1 MSKLGI
7 YVNRQTLSSSEQITA
22 VVKCRDAAE
31 KMGHTV
37 EFIFPVDMKKIPKL
51 DALFIRANTDP
62 MNTTYVAA
70 RMAEMYGIPVIDDPA
85 SIRICADKINMYMHL
100 MRKKVAMPETR
111 FLKKKELEEAQAA
124 ALFKDLGSPL
134 VLKEPST
141 SFSARVE
148 KVASVEELLKVA
160 RRFFKLS
167 DWIVVQEYIESRF
180 DWRIGVIGSQLL
192 YACRYIIPSET
203 FKIQASVNGH
213 VVYCDVESVPADQVP
228 PEVIELGLQAGNA
241 VGKGLYGVDIKE
253 SKGKLYVI
261 EVNDNPSL
269 EGGEDTHYPDMFAN
283 IISYLMKGDVCG
295 YAESL
300 SQAATNQ
307 LGLDGGLNLES
318 GPSMCGPSSLDEDLA
333 EDEVCSYKIDFS
345 ER

>member
-7 YVNRQTLSSSEQITA
+7 FVNRQTLSSSEQISA
-22 VVKCRDAAE
+22 VIKCRDVAE
-31 KMGHTV
+31 SMGHTV

-51 DALFIRANTDP
+51 DALFIRSNTDP
-62 MNTTYVAA
+62 MNATYVAA
-70 RMAEMYGIPVIDDPA
+70 RMAQMYGIPVIDDPA

-100 MRKKVAMPETR
+100 MKNKVSMPITR
-111 FLKKKELEEAQAA
+111 FLKKKELDEAQAA
-124 ALFKDLGSPL
+124 ALFLELGSPL

-148 KVASVEELLKVA
+148 KVSGVEELLKVA

-180 DWRIGVIGSQLL
+180 DWRIGVVGGQLL

-213 VVYCDVESVPADQVP
+213 LVYCDVESVPAHQVP
-228 PEVIELGLQAGNA
+228 PEVINLGLEAGNA
-241 VGKGLYGVDIKE
+241 MGKGLYGVDIKE
-253 SKGKLYVI
+253 SNGKLYVI

-269 EGGEDTHYPDMFAN
+269 EGGEDEHYPEMFGQ
-283 IISYLMKGDVCG
+283 IISHLVSAQALDDARDLSMGTISSAGLMGRYQQEAEFT
-295 YAESL
+295 YAQVGQWGES
-300 SQAATNQ
+300 
-307 LGLDGGLNLES
+307 DIY
-318 GPSMCGPSSLDEDLA
+318 SSD
-333 EDEVCSYKIDFS
+333 IDS
-345 ER
+345 KEG

>member
-1 MSKLGI
+1 LSKLGI
-7 YVNRQTLSSSEQITA
+7 FVNRQTLSSSEQLTA

-31 KMGHTV
+31 SMGHTA

-62 MNTTYVAA
+62 MNITYVASRIA
-70 RMAEMYGIPVIDDPA
+70 QMYGIPVIDDPS
-85 SIRICADKINMYMHL
+85 SIQICADKINMYMHL
-100 MRKKVAMPETR
+100 MKNNVSMPRTK
-111 FLKKKELEEAQAA
+111 FLKKKELDESNAEE
-124 ALFKDLGSPL
+124 LFLELGNPL

-148 KVASVEELLKVA
+148 KASNVDELLKIA

-180 DWRIGVIGSQLL
+180 DWRVGVINGQLL

-213 VVYCDVESVPADQVP
+213 IVYCDVESVPADQVP
-228 PEVIELGLQAGNA
+228 AEVIELGRKAGNA
-241 VGKGLYGVDIKE
+241 IGKGLYGVDIKE
-253 SKGKLYVI
+253 SNGKLYVI

-269 EGGEDTHYPDMFAN
+269 EGGEDAHYPDMFQK
-283 IISYLMKGDVCG
+283 IISYLMTGDVYS
-295 YAESL
+295 YADEL
-300 SQAATNQ
+300 SHKIPGPQGFEGEYGLGAAAGIN
-307 LGLDGGLNLES
+307 S
-318 GPSMCGPSSLDEDLA
+318 PPAFA
-333 EDEVCSYKIDFS
+333 ENDAYSYKIDFS

>member
-7 YVNRQTLSSSEQITA
+7 FVNRQTLSSSEQLTA
-22 VVKCRDAAE
+22 VVKCRDVAE
-31 KMGHTV
+31 SMGHTV
-37 EFIFPVDMKKIPKL
+37 EFIFPVDIKKIPKL

-62 MNTTYVAA
+62 MNATYVAA
-70 RMAEMYGIPVIDDPA
+70 RMAQMYNVPVIDDPM

-100 MRKKVAMPETR
+100 MKDNVSMPQTR
-111 FLKKKELEEAQAA
+111 FLKKKELDEQEARQ
-124 ALFKDLGSPL
+124 LFADLGNPL
-134 VLKEPST
+134 ILKEPST

-148 KVASVEELLKVA
+148 KVTAPEELLKVS

-180 DWRIGVIGSQLL
+180 DWRVGVINGQLL

-213 VVYCDVESVPADQVP
+213 IVYCDVESVPADQVP
-228 PEVIELGLQAGNA
+228 PEVIDLGKRAGNA
-241 VGKGLYGVDIKE
+241 MGRGLYGVDIKE
-253 SKGKLYVI
+253 SNGKLYVI

-269 EGGEDTHYPDMFAN
+269 EGGEDAHYPNMFGK
-283 IISYLMKGDVCG
+283 IISYLMTGDVTG
-295 YAESL
+295 YAEVQSL
-300 SQAATNQ
+300 KAFGPQGFEGEYG
-307 LGLDGGLNLES
+307 LGADTAIANAPEMAENES
-318 GPSMCGPSSLDEDLA
+318 Y
-333 EDEVCSYKIDFS
+333 SYKIDFS

>member
-7 YVNRQTLSSSEQITA
+7 FVNRQTLSSSEQLTA
-22 VVKCRDAAE
+22 VVKCRDVAE
-31 KMGHTV
+31 SMGHTA

-70 RMAEMYGIPVIDDPA
+70 RIAQMYGIPVIDDPS
-85 SIRICADKINMYMHL
+85 SIQICADKINMYMHL
-100 MRKKVAMPETR
+100 MKNNVSMPRTK
-111 FLKKKELEEAQAA
+111 FLKKKELDEGLAEE
-124 ALFKDLGSPL
+124 LFEELGTPL

-148 KVASVEELLKVA
+148 KVSTVDELLKIA

-180 DWRIGVIGSQLL
+180 DWRVGVINGQLL

-213 VVYCDVESVPADQVP
+213 IVYCDVESVPADQVP
-228 PEVIELGLQAGNA
+228 PEVIELGRQAGNA
-241 VGKGLYGVDIKE
+241 IGNGLYGVDIKE
-253 SKGKLYVI
+253 SNGKLYVI

-269 EGGEDTHYPDMFAN
+269 EGGEDAHYPDMFQK
-283 IISYLMKGDVCG
+283 IISYLMTGDADN
-295 YAESL
+295 YADEL
-300 SQAATNQ
+300 SQKVPGPQ
-307 LGLDGGLNLES
+307 GFEGEYGLGADAGIT
-318 GPSMCGPSSLDEDLA
+318 GPSALA
-333 EDEVCSYKIDFS
+333 ENEVYSYKIDFS

>member
-1 MSKLGI
+1 
-7 YVNRQTLSSSEQITA
+7 
-22 VVKCRDAAE
+22 
-31 KMGHTV
+31 
-37 EFIFPVDMKKIPKL
+37 
-51 DALFIRANTDP
+51 
-62 MNTTYVAA
+62 MNATYVAA
-70 RMAEMYGIPVIDDPA
+70 RMAQMYGIPVIDDPG

-100 MRKKVAMPETR
+100 MKNKVSMPKTQ
-111 FLKKKELEEAQAA
+111 FLKKKELDEAQAA
-124 ALFKDLGSPL
+124 RLFLELGTPL

-148 KVASVEELLKVA
+148 KVGSVEELLKVA

-180 DWRIGVIGSQLL
+180 DWRVGVIGGQLL

-228 PEVIELGLQAGNA
+228 SDVIDLGLKAGNA
-241 VGKGLYGVDIKE
+241 MGKGLYGVDIKE
-253 SKGKLYVI
+253 SNGKLYVI

-269 EGGEDTHYPDMFAN
+269 EGGEDAHYPDMFGK
-283 IISYLMKGDVCG
+283 IISYLMTGDAGG

-300 SQAATNQ
+300 SQKAMDYGDIESG
-307 LGLDGGLNLES
+307 LGLGS
-318 GPSMCGPSSLDEDLA
+318 GAMCSPSARA
-333 EDEVCSYKIDFS
+333 ENEIYSYKIDFS

>member
-7 YVNRQTLSSSEQITA
+7 FVNRQTLSSSEQLTA
-22 VVKCRDAAE
+22 VVKCRDVAE
-31 KMGHTV
+31 SMGHTA

-70 RMAEMYGIPVIDDPA
+70 RIAQMYGIPVIDDPS
-85 SIRICADKINMYMHL
+85 SIQICADKINMYMHL
-100 MRKKVAMPETR
+100 MKNNVSMPRTK
-111 FLKKKELEEAQAA
+111 FLKKKELDEGLAEE
-124 ALFKDLGSPL
+124 LFEELGTPL

-148 KVASVEELLKVA
+148 KVSTVDELLKIA

-180 DWRIGVIGSQLL
+180 DWRVGVINGQLL

-213 VVYCDVESVPADQVP
+213 IVYCDVESVPADQVP
-228 PEVIELGLQAGNA
+228 PEVIELGRQAGNA
-241 VGKGLYGVDIKE
+241 IGNGLYGVDIKE
-253 SKGKLYVI
+253 SNGKLYVI

-269 EGGEDTHYPDMFAN
+269 EGGEDAHYPDMFQK
-283 IISYLMKGDVCG
+283 IISYLMTGDVDN
-295 YAESL
+295 YAYEL
-300 SQAATNQ
+300 SRKAPGPHGFEGEYGLGAAA
-307 LGLDGGLNLES
+307 GIS
-318 GPSMCGPSSLDEDLA
+318 IPSALA
-333 EDEVCSYKIDFS
+333 ENEVYSYKIDFS

>member
-7 YVNRQTLSSSEQITA
+7 FVNRQTLSSSEQLTA
-22 VVKCRDAAE
+22 VVKCRDVAE
-31 KMGHTV
+31 SMGHTA
-37 EFIFPVDMKKIPKL
+37 EFIFPVDIKKIPKL

-70 RMAEMYGIPVIDDPA
+70 RMAQMYGIPVIDDPR
-85 SIRICADKINMYMHL
+85 SIQICADKINMYMHL
-100 MRKKVAMPETR
+100 MKNNISMPETR
-111 FLKKKELEEAQAA
+111 FLKKKELDEAMAKG
-124 ALFKDLGSPL
+124 LFESLGTPL

-148 KVASVEELLKVA
+148 KVSTVEELLKVS

-180 DWRIGVIGSQLL
+180 DWRIGVINGQLL

-213 VVYCDVESVPADQVP
+213 VVYCDVESVSADQVP
-228 PEVIELGLQAGNA
+228 PEVIDLGKQAGNA
-241 VGKGLYGVDIKE
+241 IGKGLYGVDIKE
-253 SKGKLYVI
+253 SNGKLYVI

-269 EGGEDTHYPDMFAN
+269 EGGEDAHYPDMFQM
-283 IISYLMKGDVCG
+283 IISYLMTGDVG
-295 YAESL
+295 NYADGL
-300 SQAATNQ
+300 SQKALRAHGFEGEYG
-307 LGLDGGLNLES
+307 LGASAGICP
-318 GPSMCGPSSLDEDLA
+318 PSALA
-333 EDEVCSYKIDFS
+333 ENEGYSYKIDFS